1 MFRIEQSTKHL
12 SRLQSPSF
20 SDLDMK
26 EREDLQ
32 EWLANT
38 PDALGEELLIIQK
51 EYSGFEGTRERLDLL
66 ALDKNRSLVIIENK
80 LDDSGRDVVWQA
92 VKYAAYCSTLTKA
105 EIITIFKDY
114 LEEQKLDGNAS
125 EVICKFFEVDDI
137 EEINLNRG
145 NNQRIMF
152 VAARFQK
159 EVTSAVLWL
168 RAHEINAQC
177 MEVTPYTFDGNH
189 FLDIR
194 QIIPTEENQHY
205 MIQMKSKDSEE
216 SQTQKLVRERDEMAG
231 QFWEKALEYF
241 KQENLSLYSKI
252 SPAPYRRLSAGSGV
266 SECAYALTFGKHEVR
281 VEFYIRGSE
290 QKDSKNIYDR
300 LFESE
305 EEIEKRFGADL
316 VWERLDGKKACRIQ
330 HSKKFDGYNEDNWQ
344 EMIEW
349 LCVHAQKLESAFR
362 PEINKIKKIPSRIQ

>member
-26 EREDLQ
+26 ERGDLQ

-51 EYSGFEGTRERLDLL
+51 EYSGFEETRERLDLL
-66 ALDKNRSLVIIENK
+66 ALDKDGSLVIIENK

-105 EIITIFKDY
+105 EIITIFKTY
-114 LEEQKLDGNAS
+114 LEKQNRDDDAS
-125 EVICKFFEVDDI
+125 EVICKFLEVDDI
-137 EEINLNRG
+137 EAKNLNRG
-145 NNQRIMF
+145 YSQRIIF
-152 VAARFQK
+152 VAAHFRK

-177 MEVTPYTFDGNH
+177 MRVTPYTLDGNH

-194 QIIPTEENQHY
+194 QIIPTEEDQHY

-216 SQTQKLVRERDEMAG
+216 GQTQKLVRERDEMTMR
-231 QFWEKALEYF
+231 FWGEALEYF
-241 KQENLSLYSKI
+241 KQKNLEPYSNI
-252 SPAPYRRLSAGSGV
+252 SPAPYRRLDAGSGV
-266 SECAYALTFGKHEVR
+266 SECVYALTFGKHEVR
-281 VEFYIRGSE
+281 VEFYIKGSE
-290 QKDSKNIYDR
+290 QKDSKNIYD
-300 LFESE
+300 LLLKGKE
-305 EEIEKRFGADL
+305 ETEKRFGADL

-330 HSKKFDGYNEDNWQ
+330 YSKAFDGYNEDNWQ

-349 LCVHAQKLESAFR
+349 LRVHAQKLESAFC
-362 PEINKIKKIPSRIQ
+362 PEIEKIKKIPSRI